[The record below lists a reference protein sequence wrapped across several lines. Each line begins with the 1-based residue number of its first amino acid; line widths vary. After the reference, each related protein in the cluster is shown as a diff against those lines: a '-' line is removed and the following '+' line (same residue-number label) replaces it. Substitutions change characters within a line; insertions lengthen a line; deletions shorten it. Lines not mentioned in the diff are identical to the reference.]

1 MSERINERKTC
12 PLCCGHGEVSVYV
25 YTLFNRSTEFLKT
38 APLPGEN
45 GNHEHEH
52 QSENNKKEAYTA

>member
-1 MSERINERKTC
+1 MSERINERRTC

-45 GNHEHEH
+45 GNHEHQPE
-52 QSENNKKEAYTA
+52 NKKENYTA